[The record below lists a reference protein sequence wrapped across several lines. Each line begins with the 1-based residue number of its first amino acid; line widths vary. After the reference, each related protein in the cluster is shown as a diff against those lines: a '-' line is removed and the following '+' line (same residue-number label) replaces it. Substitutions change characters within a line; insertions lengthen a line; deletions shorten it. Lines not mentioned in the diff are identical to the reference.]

1 MKKKSL
7 ILITV
12 SLAITLTV
20 AAVGVAFAW
29 YTESS
34 DADNQIELNA
44 DGYLVVYF
52 EENECTLDAIKPA
65 VARKGAVNEGIA
77 DFNVLEV
84 GENVVEAAAVV
95 KNEDAMFRYINESN
109 QQSNRADIE
118 FSCEAYMVFPDGT
131 KQEISLKYD
140 LSVEI
145 DMTWVY
151 LDHEE
156 GESGSDGAGGTYSI
170 KMDDWQTPSKTK
182 FTLENSA
189 DVTMTTTLYFRQV
202 DDLCDPLIMSA
213 EKIQVLIKA
222 VAVPEVDEATA

>member
-29 YTESS
+29 YTES
-34 DADNQIELNA
+34 AGAGNQIELNA

-65 VARKGAVNEGIA
+65 VARKGAITEGIA

-84 GENVVEAAAVV
+84 GENVVEAATVV
-95 KNEDAMFRYINESN
+95 KNEDAMFRYLNESN

-131 KQEISLKYD
+131 KQKISLKYD
-140 LSVEI
+140 ISVKI

-151 LDHEE
+151 LDQGE
-156 GESGSDGAGGTYSI
+156 GEGGSGSVDGTYTI
-170 KMDDWQTPSKTK
+170 TEDDWQTPSKTK

-202 DDLCDPLIMSA
+202 DDLCDPLIMGA
-213 EKIQVLIKA
+213 EKIQVIIKA
-222 VAVPEVDEATA
+222 VAVPEADEAAA